1 MASTSLN
8 ALHTFL
14 TVARRRS
21 FAAAASEL
29 GISASALSQAVRQ
42 LEERLGVTLLAR
54 TTRSV
59 ALTAAG
65 RQLLEQAGPGVNQA
79 LAALKTAAVQ
89 PGEVTGTLRL
99 NVPAISLRLVTGR
112 LVAAFAERHPRV
124 EVELVVENRM
134 VDIVAEGFDAGIRLE
149 EFLERDMVAVRL
161 SREFRWVVVGAP
173 AYLERRGTPERPRDL
188 LAHDCIGYRSANTGA
203 IYPWELER
211 GKKEWRVPVRGTL
224 VTNDERV
231 PAAMAEA
238 GLGLAYA
245 MEPDVAEQVA
255 RGALRLV
262 LEDYAATVPGF
273 FLYFPARA
281 QVSPAMRA
289 FLDVARAL
297 GEPEMPTPATVAS
310 RASARPGP
318 ARR

>member
-8 ALHTFL
+8 ALHTCL

-89 PGEVTGTLRL
+89 PGEITGTVRL
-99 NVPAISLRLVTGR
+99 NVPAISLRLVAGR

-149 EFLERDMVAVRL
+149 
-161 SREFRWVVVGAP
+161 
-173 AYLERRGTPERPRDL
+173 
-188 LAHDCIGYRSANTGA
+188 
-203 IYPWELER
+203 
-211 GKKEWRVPVRGTL
+211 
-224 VTNDERV
+224 
-231 PAAMAEA
+231 
-238 GLGLAYA
+238 
-245 MEPDVAEQVA
+245 
-255 RGALRLV
+255 
-262 LEDYAATVPGF
+262 
-273 FLYFPARA
+273 
-281 QVSPAMRA
+281 
-289 FLDVARAL
+289 
-297 GEPEMPTPATVAS
+297 
-310 RASARPGP
+310 
-318 ARR
+318 

>member
-1 MASTSLN
+1 VASTALN

-99 NVPAISLRLVTGR
+99 NVPSISLRLVTGR

-124 EVELVVENRM
+124 EIDVVVENRM

-161 SREFRWVVVGAP
+161 SRELRWVVVGAP
-173 AYLERRGTPERPRDL
+173 SYLARRGTPERPRDL
-188 LAHDCIGYRSANTGA
+188 LAHDCIGYRSSNTGA

-211 GKKEWRVPVRGTL
+211 GKKDWRVPVRGTL
-224 VTNDERV
+224 VTNDERF
-231 PAAMAEA
+231 PLAMAEA
-238 GLGLAYA
+238 GMGLAYV
-245 MEPDVAEQVA
+245 MELDAVEQLE
-255 RGALRLV
+255 RGTLRLV
-262 LEDYAATVPGF
+262 LEDYAATAPGF
-273 FLYFPARA
+273 FLYFPGRA
-281 QVSPAMRA
+281 QVSPALRA

-297 GEPEMPTPATVAS
+297 GEASLPAAPG
-310 RASARPGP
+310 RGARPAP